1 MHWYCPHFPIHTSAI
16 VPRLWNF
23 LLHGNCSHFHRGDGL
38 PFICS
43 PGGVGEIGQ
52 GVRSRG
58 VHWDRGSNADIDITL
73 AGNIES
79 RVGLCSQRQNM
90 KNENRKEEHEAVDI
104 EALTWS
110 EDQPSCPGSELLLFG
125 IFPRY
130 IHLAFV
136 A

>member
-1 MHWYCPHFPIHTSAI
+1 MACIMHALVLSAFPDPHISDCAKALEFSPSWQLQPFSSWRWFT
-16 VPRLWNF
+16 
-23 LLHGNCSHFHRGDGL
+23 LHMLSWGSWGDRAG
-38 PFICS
+38 
-43 PGGVGEIGQ
+43 
-52 GVRSRG
+52 
-58 VHWDRGSNADIDITL
+58 
-73 AGNIES
+73 GNIES